1 MTSLRPGAGSPG
13 QRVRALP
20 LPAAGRRRWLAASA
34 LLAAPVAA
42 LTACRAV
49 DVPWPPTVVQLL
61 SFTPWLVL
69 PAGFSLLC
77 AVAARRPLAVTVAAS
92 LLAVQVAWLFA
103 PGHASASRAAGLPG
117 VDLVT
122 MSINAKLGRA
132 DADGIVRLVRENGV
146 GLLAVQEYTP
156 ALEARLEAAGI
167 SALLPHRISA
177 PAGDA
182 SGGALYSRH
191 PLAFAGNLPG
201 TRFPMATARLEL
213 PGPGGT
219 AVVHVTNVHTRA
231 PVDGGL
237 TQWRRELA
245 LLTAE
250 AGRTGAG
257 GTPDGTGVPVLLVG
271 DFNAGYDH
279 AEFRRL
285 VSGRAGNVL
294 VDVATDQGARLVPTW
309 PRDLPLPGTTLDHL
323 VTGSAIGS
331 RGYAVHSVDGTDHAA
346 VLATLRIPARA

>member
-1 MTSLRPGAGSPG
+1 MTSLRTGAGSPG
-13 QRVRALP
+13 YRVRALP
-20 LPAAGRRRWLAASA
+20 LPPAVRRRWLAASV

-42 LTACRAV
+42 LTVCRAV
-49 DVPWPPTVVQLL
+49 DAPWPPTVVQLL

-69 PAGFSLLC
+69 PAGLSLLC
-77 AVAARRPLAVTVAAS
+77 AVAARRPLAGTVAAS
-92 LLAVQVAWLFA
+92 LLAVQAAWLFA
-103 PGHASASRAAGLPG
+103 PGHTSAAPAAGLPG

-122 MSINAKLGRA
+122 MSVNAKLGRA

-167 SALLPHRISA
+167 SGLLPHRISA

-182 SGGALYSRH
+182 SGGAIYSRH

-213 PGPGGT
+213 RGPAGT

-237 TQWRRELA
+237 AQWRRELA
-245 LLTAE
+245 LLTGE
-250 AGRTGAG
+250 AA
-257 GTPDGTGVPVLLVG
+257 GTPGATAVPVLLLG
-271 DFNAGYDH
+271 DFNASYDH

-285 VSGRAGNVL
+285 LAGRAGNTL

-309 PRDLPLPGTTLDHL
+309 PQDLPLPGTTLDHL
-323 VTGSAIGS
+323 VAGSSIGS
-331 RGYAVHSVDGTDHAA
+331 RGYAVHRIGGTDHAA
-346 VLATLRIPARA
+346 VLATLRIPAQH